1 MIERRPAMPR
11 VIATHGVGNMET
23 WLAGGADRAEIFK
36 GFSSGYRIY
45 RHPKEN
51 RVAIVWENADMAK
64 LEAALSSPETEKAK
78 AKHTV
83 REPVDIYVE
92 VEGGR

>member
-1 MIERRPAMPR
+1 MPR

-23 WLAGGADRAEIFK
+23 WLAGGAERAELFK
-36 GFSSGYRIY
+36 QFSSGYRIY
-45 RHPKEN
+45 RHAKDK

-64 LEAALSSPETEKAK
+64 LEATMSHPDTAK
-78 AKHTV
+78 AKTKHTV
-83 REPVDIYVE
+83 LEPVDMFVE

>member
-1 MIERRPAMPR
+1 M
-11 VIATHGVGNMET
+11 
-23 WLAGGADRAEIFK
+23 
-36 GFSSGYRIY
+36 S
-45 RHPKEN
+45 HP
-51 RVAIVWENADMAK
+51 D
-64 LEAALSSPETEKAK
+64 TEKAK

>member
-1 MIERRPAMPR
+1 MPR

-23 WLAGGADRAEIFK
+23 WLAGGAERAEIFK
-36 GFSSGYRIY
+36 QFSSGYRIY
-45 RHPKEN
+45 RHPKDN
-51 RVAIVWENADMAK
+51 KVAIVWENADLPK
-64 LEAALSSPETEKAK
+64 LEAALAHPDTEKAK

-83 REPVDIYVE
+83 REPIDVYVE

>member
-1 MIERRPAMPR
+1 MPR

-23 WLAGGADRAEIFK
+23 WLAGGAERAEIFK
-36 GFSSGYRIY
+36 QFSSAYRIY
-45 RHPKEN
+45 RHSGED
-51 RVAIVWENADMAK
+51 RVAIVWENADLEK
-64 LEAALSSPETEKAK
+64 LEVALSHPDTEKAK

-83 REPVDIYVE
+83 REPVDLYVE